1 MLQKKE
7 DSKVLNQAS
16 RDYTFHI
23 PFPFLKQLDFFLQK
37 Y

>member
-16 RDYTFHI
+16 RDYTFHNA
-23 PFPFLKQLDFFLQK
+23 FPFLKQLDFFVE